1 MNKLKPKHYVGYTL
15 VDFAN
20 NLAFSVMSSYLAIY
34 CTDVLGIAGGV
45 VTAIM
50 IAARIWDAVND
61 PMMGFIVQSKKPNKY
76 GKYRPF
82 IMYGGYPLAVS
93 ALLVF
98 LKISNSLT
106 INTIWVAVAYI
117 VYGMLYTVLSVPYGS
132 LASVMTTKDNERSI
146 LSMCRAVGGGF
157 GNLPTLIFPILVMT
171 AGADGNQMDAHKL
184 RIGMIAIAVAMIV
197 LYTISFKL
205 TTERVV
211 ISDEKEEKISIIKTI
226 KMLITDR
233 AFVTMSII
241 GCLLIAVQMYL
252 NTVNLYL
259 FKDYFHRS
267 GMNTVYMI
275 VSYAPMALMIPFANM
290 LIKKFGKKEVCT
302 VSLAISTLAAFLTFI
317 LHLGEGSIM
326 LFIVL
331 AFFINAGIGFLVL
344 EVWSMA
350 ADIID
355 FHEWKTNKREEA
367 STFALFTFMRK
378 IGQAIAALAPF
389 LVSLVGYDAAKV
401 GTGVAQSAEVL
412 KNMYNVSTFVPFL
425 MIALMLVLS
434 IIYPLNK
441 KTAEKMHADLEEK
454 RSHENAKMV

>member
-20 NLAFSVMSSYLAIY
+20 NLAFCVMSSYLAIY
-34 CTDVLGIAGGV
+34 CTDILGISGTV

-61 PMMGFIVQSKKPNKY
+61 PIMGFIIQSKKPNKY

-82 IMYGGYPLAVS
+82 ILYGGYPLAVS

-106 INTIWVAVAYI
+106 VNTIWVAAAYI
-117 VYGMLYTVLSVPYGS
+117 LYGMLYTILSVPYGS
-132 LASVMTTKDNERSI
+132 LATVMTSRDNERSI

-157 GNLPTLIFPILVMT
+157 GNLPTLIFPMLIMT
-171 AGADGNQMDAHKL
+171 AGADGNQMDAAKL
-184 RIGMIAIAVAMIV
+184 RIGMVAIAVAMIV

-211 ISDEKEEKISIIKTI
+211 IKDEEEEKISIIKTVKLLI
-226 KMLITDR
+226 KDR
-233 AFVTMSII
+233 AFVTMSTI
-241 GCLLIAVQMYL
+241 GCLLIAAQMYL
-252 NTVNLYL
+252 STVNLYL

-275 VSYAPMALMIPFANM
+275 VSYAPMALMIPFANL
-290 LIKKFGKKEVCT
+290 LIKKFGKKEVCM
-302 VSLAISTLAAFLTFI
+302 VSLIISSVAAFLTFV
-317 LHLGEGSIM
+317 LQLGEGSIM
-326 LFIVL
+326 LFIIL

-355 FHEWKTNKREEA
+355 YHEWKTNKREEA

-389 LVSLVGYDAAKV
+389 FVSLVGYDASKV
-401 GTGVAQSAEVL
+401 GTGVAQSANVL
-412 KNMYNVSTFVPFL
+412 KGMYNVATVVPFI

-441 KTAEKMHADLEEK
+441 KTTEQMHADLEEK

>member
-1 MNKLKPKHYVGYTL
+1 MNKLKAKHYVGYTL

-20 NLAFSVMSSYLAIY
+20 NLAFCVMSSYLAIY
-34 CTDVLGIAGGV
+34 CTDILGIAGGV
-45 VTAIM
+45 VSAIM

-61 PMMGFIVQSKKPNKY
+61 PIMGFIIQSKKPNKY

-82 IMYGGYPLAVS
+82 ILYGGYPLAVS

-106 INTIWVAVAYI
+106 VNTIWVAAAYI
-117 VYGMLYTVLSVPYGS
+117 LYGMIYTILSVPYGS
-132 LASVMTTKDNERSI
+132 LATVMTTRDNERSI

-157 GNLPTLIFPILVMT
+157 GNLPTLIFPMLIMT
-171 AGADGNQMDAHKL
+171 AGADGNQMDADKL
-184 RIGMIAIAVAMIV
+184 RIGMVIIAVSMIV

-211 ISDEKEEKISIIKTI
+211 IKEEQEKVSMIKTI
-226 KMLITDR
+226 RLLIKDR

-241 GCLLIAVQMYL
+241 GCLILAVQMYL
-252 NTVNLYL
+252 STVNLYL

-290 LIKKFGKKEVCT
+290 LIKKFGKKEVCI
-302 VSLAISTLAAFLTFI
+302 VSLAISAVAAFLTFI
-317 LHLGEGSIM
+317 LQLGEGSIT

-355 FHEWKTNKREEA
+355 YHEWKTNKREEA
-367 STFALFTFMRK
+367 ATFALFTFMRK

-389 LVSLVGYDAAKV
+389 FVSLVGYDASKV
-401 GTGVAQSAEVL
+401 GTGIAQSEHVL
-412 KNMYNVSTFVPFL
+412 KSMYNVATLVPFI
-425 MIALMLVLS
+425 MIALMLILS

-441 KTAEKMHADLEEK
+441 KTTEQMHSVLEEK
-454 RSHENAKMV
+454 RAHENAKMV

>member
-1 MNKLKPKHYVGYTL
+1 MNKLKPKHYIGYTL

-20 NLAFSVMSSYLAIY
+20 NLAFCVMSSYLAIY

-61 PMMGFIVQSKKPNKY
+61 PIMGFIIQSKKPNKY

-106 INTIWVAVAYI
+106 VNTIWVAVAYI
-117 VYGMLYTVLSVPYGS
+117 LYGMLYTVLSVPYGS
-132 LASVMTTKDNERSI
+132 LATVMTTKDNERSI
-146 LSMCRAVGGGF
+146 LSICRAVGGGF

-171 AGADGNQMDAHKL
+171 AGADGNQMDAGKL
-184 RIGMIAIAVAMIV
+184 RIGMVVIAAAMIV

-211 ISDEKEEKISIIKTI
+211 ISDEQEEKISIIKTVKLLI
-226 KMLITDR
+226 KDR
-233 AFVTMSII
+233 AFVTMSTI
-241 GCLLIAVQMYL
+241 GCLLIAAQMYL
-252 NTVNLYL
+252 STVNLYL

-290 LIKKFGKKEVCT
+290 LIKKFGKREVCI
-302 VSLAISTLAAFLTFI
+302 VSLAISSIAAFLTFI
-317 LHLGEGSIM
+317 LHLSESSIM

-355 FHEWKTNKREEA
+355 YHEWKTGKREEA

-389 LVSLVGYDAAKV
+389 FVSLVGYDAAKV

-412 KNMYNVSTFVPFL
+412 KSMYNVATLVPFI
-425 MIALMLVLS
+425 MIALMLLLS
-434 IIYPLNK
+434 IIYPLDK
-441 KTAEKMHADLEEK
+441 KTTEQMHETLEEK

>member
-1 MNKLKPKHYVGYTL
+1 MNKLKPRHYVGYTL

-20 NLAFSVMSSYLAIY
+20 NLAFCVMSSYLTIY
-34 CTDVLGIAGGV
+34 CTDILGISGAV
-45 VTAIM
+45 VSAIM

-61 PMMGFIVQSKKPNKY
+61 PIMGFIIQSKKPNKF

-82 IMYGGYPLAVS
+82 ILYGGYPLAVS

-98 LKISNSLT
+98 LKISNNLT
-106 INTIWVAVAYI
+106 INTVWVAVAYI

-132 LASVMTTKDNERSI
+132 LATVMTSKDNERSI

-184 RIGMIAIAVAMIV
+184 RIGMVVIAVTMVI

-211 ISDEKEEKISIIKTI
+211 IKEEQEKVSMIKTI
-226 KMLITDR
+226 RLLIKDR
-233 AFVTMSII
+233 AFVTMSTI
-241 GCLLIAVQMYL
+241 GCLLIAAQMYL
-252 NTVNLYL
+252 STVNLYL

-290 LIKKFGKKEVCT
+290 LIKKFGKKEVCI
-302 VSLAISTLAAFLTFI
+302 VSLAISSIAAFLTFI
-317 LHLGEGSIM
+317 LQLGEGGIT

-355 FHEWKTNKREEA
+355 YHEWQTNKREEA

-389 LVSLVGYDAAKV
+389 FVSLVGYDASKV
-401 GTGVAQSAEVL
+401 GTGVAQSEQVL
-412 KNMYNVSTFVPFL
+412 KSMYNVATLVPFI

-434 IIYPLNK
+434 ILYPLNK
-441 KTAEKMHADLEEK
+441 KKTEQMHSVLEEK